1 MKQISM
7 VARLTLVAWMGASV
21 FLFFL
26 VTLSPDGPIAAAMP
40 EFVMQ
45 LRTAAFNFF
54 HSKSSLS

>member
-1 MKQISM
+1 MKRISM
-7 VARLTLVAWMGASV
+7 VTRLALVAWMGAAV

-40 EFVMQ
+40 EFVIQ
-45 LRTAAFNFF
+45 LRAVVFPFF